1 MRLEVELPDLTKST
15 RLPGSSYS
23 KIVANND
30 NEFQPQAVTITMRP
44 KLTLATSAVAVC
56 ILSGCAS
63 ITGGSTQ
70 VLSVQTTQ
78 GGKSLAGAQ
87 CTLANDKGTW
97 FVTTPGTVPIHRA
110 YDDLNV
116 KCEKDGS
123 EPGVLT
129 VKSSTKG
136 MAWGN
141 ILAGGVIGAAVDMGT
156 GAAYDY
162 PSLLTVSMGVTT
174 TLSPPTKA
182 DPASPASTPQSTTGA
197 VAAVK

>member
-1 MRLEVELPDLTKST
+1 MRST
-15 RLPGSSYS
+15 
-23 KIVANND
+23 
-30 NEFQPQAVTITMRP
+30 
-44 KLTLATSAVAVC
+44 LTLAVATAAVSV
-56 ILSGCAS
+56 LSGCAS

-70 VLSVQTTQ
+70 VVSVQTTQ
-78 GGKSLAGAQ
+78 GGKSLSGAQ
-87 CTLANDKGTW
+87 CTLVNDKGTW
-97 FVTTPGTVPIHRA
+97 FVTTPGTVPVHRA

-116 KCEKDGS
+116 KCEKEGS
-123 EPGVLT
+123 EPGILT

-174 TLSPPTKA
+174 TLSPPTKT